1 MVPGMLTQIPLFA
14 STSKFRDGYLGRTL
28 SGEILYVRPRR
39 CVGDTITILR
49 HADFEFHSKG
59 AITKIARRLGWA

>member
-1 MVPGMLTQIPLFA
+1 MTTQLPLFV
-14 STSKFRDGYLGRTL
+14 STSNFRDGYLGRTL

-49 HADFEFHSKG
+49 HGEFEYHSKG
-59 AITKIARRLGWA
+59 AITKRARRLGWLS